1 MASIL
6 LTGASGFIGAALWKR
21 LFSDGFHK
29 LTTVSRRPIVDMD
42 SSIKMHVTDFVLQG
56 SLRPI
61 LSGVDVVVHAA
72 ARAHITKES
81 VDNPLAEFRKVNTDA
96 TLNLACQASE
106 AGVRRFIFISSIG
119 VNGTQNVQPF
129 TEEDF
134 PSPAEPY
141 AISKLE
147 AEEGL
152 LKLAEET
159 EMEVVIIRPPLVY
172 GPNAPGNF
180 GSLVRWVKKGFPIPF
195 GAIKN
200 LRSFVGLENLV
211 DFIITCIDHPAA
223 GNQTFLVADGED
235 VSTTDLIKRLG
246 HALDKPARFIPI
258 GPKLM
263 ALCAAML
270 GKKSRVE
277 KLFGSLQV
285 DISKAKTLLGWD
297 PPMSL
302 DEGLRFVAKG
312 DLGLR

>member
-1 MASIL
+1 MGSLL
-6 LTGASGFIGAALWKR
+6 LTGASGFIGTALRER
-21 LFSDGFHK
+21 LLSDKIHK
-29 LTTVSRRPIVDMD
+29 LATVSRRPIVNAKSLLQTHITDIVSQD
-42 SSIKMHVTDFVLQG
+42 SWLS
-56 SLRPI
+56 I
-61 LSGVDVVVHAA
+61 LSGVDVVIHAA

-81 VDNPLAEFRKVNTDA
+81 VGNPLAEFRKVNRDA
-96 TLNLACQASE
+96 TLNLARQASG

-119 VNGTQNVQPF
+119 VNGTQTVRPF

-152 LKLAEET
+152 LKLAGET

-180 GSLVRWVKKGFPIPF
+180 GSLVRWVERGFPIPF
-195 GAIKN
+195 GAIEN
-200 LRSFVGLENLV
+200 LRSFVGLENLA

-235 VSTTDLIKRLG
+235 MSTTDLIKRLG
-246 HALDKPARFIPI
+246 NYVGRPARFIPI
-258 GPKLM
+258 SPKLII
-263 ALCAAML
+263 L
-270 GKKSRVE
+270 GATLFGLKPRVE
-277 KLFGSLQV
+277 KMFGSLQV
-285 DISKAKTLLGWD
+285 DISKARKVLGWD
-297 PPMSL
+297 PPVSL

-312 DLGLR
+312 NLGCC